1 MPWGRILVAVLVS
14 ALTLGG
20 AVSTALM
27 ISGAVQVNL
36 PSTPGVA
43 SADAAALRSV
53 FDDAAAG
60 RDEALIQRLT
70 EEADRQQAQAQIDR
84 IQAMLPPAQPTSSRL
99 VLFQTR
105 VGTDG
110 LGLTGVHEHVYPDH
124 TVRAQTV
131 LHRSD
136 SEQPWRIVGFH
147 VNVATKADLS
157 ANAFSLAG
165 KSPGFIAFVA
175 ATVVCPIFMLA
186 TFLTALFWKN
196 LPRRW
201 LWLIATVIGVGKF
214 IMNGAT
220 GAIGFAPI
228 SIQLLGSGA
237 TWSGSAFDAWLFSVS
252 LPLGAVAFWVTRAL
266 GGKRAVTAVPS
277 SA

>member
-20 AVSTALM
+20 IASTALM
-27 ISGAVQVNL
+27 IAGVVQVNL

-60 RDEALIQRLT
+60 RDEALIQRT
-70 EEADRQQAQAQIDR
+70 AEGTDRQQAQAQIDQ
-84 IQAMLPPAQPTSSRL
+84 IQTMLPPALPTSSRL
-99 VLFQTR
+99 VLFQSR
-105 VGTDG
+105 AGTDG
-110 LGLTGVHEHVYPDH
+110 LGLTGVHEHVYRDH
-124 TVRAQTV
+124 IARTQTV

-136 SEQPWRIVGFH
+136 PAQPWRIVGFN

-157 ANAFSLAG
+157 VNAFSLAG

-175 ATVVCPIFMLA
+175 ATVACPLFMLA
-186 TFLTALFWKN
+186 TFLTALFWRN

-201 LWLIATVIGVGKF
+201 LWLIATVVGVGKF

-252 LPLGAVAFWVTRAL
+252 LPLGAIAFWLTRAL
-266 GGKRAVTAVPS
+266 GGKRTVAPAPS